1 MKKSFFARFLAAA
14 LIAVGAITVSAAE
27 PKTAEIA
34 DSRLEGA
41 KTYYIENMIVGVNVG
56 RKISGGEEL
65 SAEQTKAVRKE
76 SIEWL
81 NEDLLPFLKKNGVLD
96 EWVTMQYDKDIREL
110 NEKIAKSESMDDF
123 VKKAKEGT
131 ALTKLRYPKSF
142 AQYNTPACIMVM
154 RKLQERIMRAM
165 MK

>member
-1 MKKSFFARFLAAA
+1 MRAEEPCASRRSAA
-14 LIAVGAITVSAAE
+14 VSACR
-27 PKTAEIA
+27 TSA

-56 RKISGGEEL
+56 RRISGGEEL
-65 SAEQTKAVRKE
+65 SPEQIKSVRKE

-81 NEDLLPFLKKNGVLD
+81 NEDLLPFLKKNNVLD

-110 NEKIAKSESMDDF
+110 NDKIAKSESMDDF

-142 AQYNTPACIMVM
+142 AQYNTPECVMVM
-154 RKLQERIMRAM
+154 RKLQERIMRAV